1 MDRWPVAYCNDRID
15 EKAAMLSKP
24 EFLANQ
30 SQREGSFN
38 APFIE
43 VRNLYAAY
51 GDNVVV
57 RNLSLSVGAGEH
69 LSLLGP
75 SGCGKSTLL
84 RCIAGLEEPISGEI
98 VIDGKTVFSS
108 ERKVNIPPQKRSL
121 AMVFQ
126 SYAIWPHMT
135 VCENVAYGLRV
146 KGIGREEARQ
156 AAKRTLAMVGMES
169 FIDRPAT
176 DLSGGQQQRVAF
188 ARSLAPSPK
197 AILLDEPLSNLDAR
211 LRANMRNELKD
222 LQTKLRL
229 CTVYVTHDQ
238 EEAMA
243 MSDRIIVMRSGE
255 IEQQGTPLEIYR
267 RPRTRFVADFIGAS
281 NIAEGRLMTVEGSN
295 ATVEVGDILVQCRV
309 ADASSAPQV
318 GVECEV
324 AIRRIF
330 PRLSAQ
336 ETPGLVNQ
344 WPATVVARTF
354 LGDSVEYVVS
364 YPGGQF
370 HIQSTPLTD
379 LAKGDRV
386 FVHVPPEYAVL
397 IGASNGPAEINK

>member
-1 MDRWPVAYCNDRID
+1 
-15 EKAAMLSKP
+15 
-24 EFLANQ
+24 
-30 SQREGSFN
+30 
-38 APFIE
+38 
-43 VRNLYAAY
+43 
-51 GDNVVV
+51 
-57 RNLSLSVGAGEH
+57 
-69 LSLLGP
+69 
-75 SGCGKSTLL
+75 
-84 RCIAGLEEPISGEI
+84 
-98 VIDGKTVFSS
+98 
-108 ERKVNIPPQKRSL
+108 
-121 AMVFQ
+121 
-126 SYAIWPHMT
+126 
-135 VCENVAYGLRV
+135 
-146 KGIGREEARQ
+146 
-156 AAKRTLAMVGMES
+156 
-169 FIDRPAT
+169 
-176 DLSGGQQQRVAF
+176 
-188 ARSLAPSPK
+188 
-197 AILLDEPLSNLDAR
+197 
-211 LRANMRNELKD
+211 
-222 LQTKLRL
+222 
-229 CTVYVTHDQ
+229 
-238 EEAMA
+238 MA

-295 ATVEVGDILVQCRV
+295 ATVKVGDILVQCRV

-397 IGASNGPAEINK
+397 IGAGNGSAEIDK